1 SYPIS
6 VIGTEHDH
14 VRQATATLV
23 VAPDTDLP
31 TAQPPATSARSRSVM
46 AMTAV
51 QTITGW
57 APATDPTTPI
67 TGYELERSVDGGSW
81 STVDATTAAVRSA
94 IGTQTF
100 NHAYQYRIRARDSAD
115 NWSTWVPGPTVT
127 SVLVPDTS
135 SAVRYGGTWHRSANV
150 NASGGS

>member
-1 SYPIS
+1 
-6 VIGTEHDH
+6 
-14 VRQATATLV
+14 
-23 VAPDTDLP
+23 
-31 TAQPPATSARSRSVM
+31 
-46 AMTAV
+46 
-51 QTITGW
+51 TITGW

-150 NASGGS
+150 NASGGSTIWATNAGCIATLTFSGRGIAIVAPVGPTRGSATIYIDGKSRGSVSFKAS